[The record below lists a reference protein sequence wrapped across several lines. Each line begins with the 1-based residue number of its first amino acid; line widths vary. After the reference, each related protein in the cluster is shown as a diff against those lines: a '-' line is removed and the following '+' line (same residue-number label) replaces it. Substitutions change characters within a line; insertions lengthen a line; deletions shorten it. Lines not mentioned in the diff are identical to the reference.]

1 MTLKKM
7 ATVVAATAVAAAC
20 AVGAAEAV
28 PMECCPDVHL
38 VAAAPGKHPQL
49 WDRKE
54 LFAMPEM
61 TPADDL
67 KFDFEYADNVKPIY
81 LEGITYEGKPTR
93 FFAWLGLPKDIP
105 EGQRVPGVVLVHG
118 GGGTAF
124 VQWVEEWTA
133 RGYAA
138 IAMDTTGGRPL
149 KRFEGE
155 GVYEHLVGDRNGR
168 QNYEKDPE
176 NPHDSWLAHA
186 VGTIV
191 RSHTYLRS
199 LPQVDAKRVGITGI
213 SWGGYLTCVTAAVD
227 DRFAAAVPVY
237 GCGFIGEFKGTVTG
251 APRAWLELFDPCMY
265 LASVKIPILF
275 ANRPVDP
282 PYHWEQWVR
291 SSLLPRNAQRSCR
304 LGLGHSHGQGRVPE
318 AVLFLDAY
326 CKGAPKVPLLG
337 EQKVKD
343 GVVTVKFKAYAP
355 VERATIAWT
364 EDTERLSSPERRWKE
379 APAGILGDTITA
391 NVPEKATR
399 YFINLYDIRGGVF
412 STAGF
417 GYDGK

>member
-1 MTLKKM
+1 MTLKTM
-7 ATVVAATAVAAAC
+7 AAVTMAAITMAVAA
-20 AVGAAEAV
+20 GAEPV
-28 PMECCPDVHL
+28 PEERCPNVHL
-38 VAAAPGKHPQL
+38 TAAAAGKHPQL
-49 WDRKE
+49 WDKEE
-54 LFAMPEM
+54 LFALPRM
-61 TPADDL
+61 TPATDL
-67 KFDFEYADNVKPIY
+67 KFDFDYEDNVQPIY

-93 FFAWLGLPKDIP
+93 FFAWLGMPKDIP
-105 EGQRVPGVVLVHG
+105 AGKKVPGVVLVHG

-124 VQWVEEWTA
+124 AKWVEEWTA

-138 IAMDTTGGRPL
+138 IAMDTVGCRPL
-149 KRFEGE
+149 MRFEGE
-155 GVYEHLVGDRNGR
+155 GARTPLEGDRPGLHNF
-168 QNYEKDPE
+168 EKDTA

-199 LPQVDAKRVGITGI
+199 LPQVDAKHIGITGI
-213 SWGGYLTCVTAAVD
+213 SWGGYLTCITAAVD
-227 DRFAAAVPVY
+227 DRFVAAVPVY
-237 GCGFIGEFKGTVTG
+237 GCGYLGEFNGTVKE
-251 APRAWLELFDPCMY
+251 APRSWLELCDPCMY

-291 SSLLPRNAQRSCR
+291 SSLLPKQAQRSCR

-318 AVLFLDAY
+318 VPLFLDAY
-326 CKGAPKVPLLG
+326 CKGDAKVPLLG
-337 EQKVKD
+337 EQKVTD

-355 VERATIAWT
+355 IERATIAWT

-391 NVPEKATR
+391 TVPEKATR
-399 YFINLYDIRGGVF
+399 FFVNLYDIRGGVF
-412 STAGF
+412 STAGY
-417 GYDGK
+417 GYESK